1 MPVEPEQTEPEELL
15 AMPPEEGATFESSGA
30 RIVLPSEQQ
39 LHRRAML
46 AAFLALIAASAGI
59 YVGFDYM
66 DGEDGMYTHRQ
77 LIYAQSAGAADGS
90 ATLTGTL
97 LHADGSPAVNHTLTI
112 LVLRKEPEFGEPDP
126 RGINVRTNTSADG
139 SFKMEG
145 LNPGVAILDIESP
158 DDSLLLTNRILLSPP
173 ASFEPT
179 GFTHLN
185 LQWPADAEFE
195 SGVDLNGRY
204 WLDFSESQRENSTE
218 PYDLT
223 AGAMYDMFGSAFI
236 GLGVISITIALIGL
250 KRKSTGLIR
259 LAAITGF
266 FSMGHLYVSC
276 GLGMVAILLTMFL
289 PRED

>member
-1 MPVEPEQTEPEELL
+1 MLVEPEQTEPEELL

-59 YVGFDYM
+59 YVGLDYM
-66 DGEDGMYTHRQ
+66 DSEGGMYTHRQ
-77 LIYAQSAGAADGS
+77 LIYAQSAGATDGS

-112 LVLRKEPEFGEPDP
+112 LVPSSG
-126 RGINVRTNTSADG
+126 NVRTNTSADG
-139 SFKMEG
+139 SFKMRG

-158 DDSLLLTNRILLSPP
+158 DDSLLWTNRILLSPP

-185 LQWPADAEFE
+185 LQWPTDAEFE
-195 SGVDLNGRY
+195 LGVDLNGRY
-204 WLDFSESQRENSTE
+204 WLDLSESQRENSTE

-276 GLGMVAILLTMFL
+276 GLGLVAILLTMFL

>member
-1 MPVEPEQTEPEELL
+1 MPVEPEQTDPGGLL
-15 AMPPEEGATFESSGA
+15 ALPPEEGVTFESSGA

-112 LVLRKEPEFGEPDP
+112 LVLSSGQDP
-126 RGINVRTNTSADG
+126 RWKMNVRTNTSADG

-185 LQWPADAEFE
+185 LQWPTDAEFE

-204 WLDFSESQRENSTE
+204 WLDLSESQRENSTE

-276 GLGMVAILLTMFL
+276 GFGLVAILLTMFL

>member
-30 RIVLPSEQQ
+30 RIVLPSEQE

-77 LIYAQSAGAADGS
+77 FIYAQSTSAPDAS

-97 LHADGSPAVNHTLTI
+97 LLADGSPAANHTLTI
-112 LVLRKEPEFGEPDP
+112 LVLSSGV
-126 RGINVRTNTSADG
+126 VRTNTSSDG

-145 LNPGVAILDIESP
+145 LDPGVAILDIESP
-158 DDSLLLTNRILLSPP
+158 DDSLLWRNRILLSPP

-179 GFTHLN
+179 GFTHLK
-185 LQWPADAEFE
+185 LQWPTDAEFK
-195 SGVDLNGRY
+195 SGVNLNGRF
-204 WLDFSESQRENSTE
+204 WLLDLSESQRENSTE

-223 AGAMYDMFGSAFI
+223 AGAMYDMFGSLFI

-276 GLGMVAILLTMFL
+276 GFGLVAILLTMFL

>member
-1 MPVEPEQTEPEELL
+1 MPVEPEQTEPGGLL
-15 AMPPEEGATFESSGA
+15 ALPPEEGATFESSGA

-46 AAFLALIAASAGI
+46 AAFVALIAASAGI

-112 LVLRKEPEFGEPDP
+112 LVLSSG
-126 RGINVRTNTSADG
+126 NVRTNTSADG

-145 LNPGVAILDIESP
+145 LDPGVAILDIESP

-185 LQWPADAEFE
+185 LQWPTDAEFE

>member
-112 LVLRKEPEFGEPDP
+112 LVPSSG
-126 RGINVRTNTSADG
+126 NVRTNTSADG

-158 DDSLLLTNRILLSPP
+158 DDSLLWTNRILLSPP

-185 LQWPADAEFE
+185 LQWPTDAEFE

-204 WLDFSESQRENSTE
+204 WLDLSESQRENSTE

-276 GLGMVAILLTMFL
+276 GFGLVAILLTMFL